1 MNKIK
6 LLLASFLTAISI
18 STLALPATAL
28 VKAQGDALTCGTQL
42 NLNATGDC
50 KVDEDEA
57 NRVNQT
63 LERVVRIFQ
72 IVVGIISVM
81 MIIFGG
87 LKYITSGGETNGV
100 KAAKNTILYAVIG
113 LVIVAIA
120 ESIVQFVLQRFN
132 E

>member
-1 MNKIK
+1 M
-6 LLLASFLTAISI
+6 
-18 STLALPATAL
+18 
-28 VKAQGDALTCGTQL
+28 LTCGTQL

>member
-18 STLALPATAL
+18 GTLALPATVL

-42 NLNATGDC
+42 NLNATCEGI
-50 KVDEDEA
+50 VDEDEA